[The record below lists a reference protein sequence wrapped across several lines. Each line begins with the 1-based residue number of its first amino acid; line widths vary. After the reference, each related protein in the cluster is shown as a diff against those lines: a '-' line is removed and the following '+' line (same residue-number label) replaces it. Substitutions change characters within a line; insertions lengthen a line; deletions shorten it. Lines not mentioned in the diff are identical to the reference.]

1 MKVSEMYL
9 MSVWFER
16 LKKKIFS
23 QVSISHYI
31 FLIFNENQQE
41 KKLLQQRQ
49 PTQSAHLRE
58 KRESV

>member
-1 MKVSEMYL
+1 MYL

>member
-9 MSVWFER
+9 ISVWFER

-49 PTQSAHLRE
+49 LTESAHLRE
-58 KRESV
+58 KWESV

>member
-1 MKVSEMYL
+1 MYL
-9 MSVWFER
+9 ISVWFER

-49 PTQSAHLRE
+49 LTESAHLRE
-58 KRESV
+58 KWESV